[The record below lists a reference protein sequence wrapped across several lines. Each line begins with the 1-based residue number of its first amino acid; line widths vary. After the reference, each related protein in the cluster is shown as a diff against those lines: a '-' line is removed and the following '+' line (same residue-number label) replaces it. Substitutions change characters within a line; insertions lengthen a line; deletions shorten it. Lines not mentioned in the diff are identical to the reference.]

1 MASLKTIWNLFL
13 FFGGVRG
20 NNLFPMYGKI
30 KCPKLPL
37 FSSYIEEEAFL
48 SRKKGFFFS
57 KKRLFFYHRKKGF
70 YFFIEKQVFIFY
82 WKKASLILE
91 TNCYYIKNIFNCN
104 LFFVFQLQ
112 KKILKKSILYIYIC
126 FRGFW
131 TTKNFVKFYTRT
143 MQDPVKNNIII
154 TLLKYFQ
161 CHHYDIRIVI
171 SFKLTFEIFF
181 WNVYI
186 QKNNTF
192 TKMHFL

>member
-1 MASLKTIWNLFL
+1 MSQASSIFFL
-13 FFGGVRG
+13 YWRRGFFISKKRFFF
-20 NNLFPMYGKI
+20 LEKKAF
-30 KCPKLPL
+30 L
-37 FSSYIEEEAFL
+37 FSSKKRILFFYWKTGFYFL
-48 SRKKGFFFS
+48 LKKGFS
-57 KKRLFFYHRKKGF
+57 YPRNELLLYKKY
-70 YFFIEKQVFIFY
+70 
-82 WKKASLILE
+82 
-91 TNCYYIKNIFNCN
+91 
-104 LFFVFQLQ
+104 FQLQ
-112 KKILKKSILYIYIC
+112 SIFCVSTTKKNSQEINSLYIYIC